1 MASQMMRSGV
11 PVQQMAPQPILPGD
25 QDAII
30 RTLNDVNQGDESKL
44 KAVQDAWNTF
54 DMFNVTPTFD
64 QFLESLMRAFMK
76 LFSETV
82 PQFIQ
87 ENNTQVRFQFLFCYN
102 ASIMIRLLSALT
114 STLFTLYLC
123 LHVTLR

>member
-44 KAVQDAWNTF
+44 KAVQDAWNMF

-87 ENNTQVRFQFLFCYN
+87 ENNTQSLTFTTNLLVSEKIYGSSILEILVVRNSFSF
-102 ASIMIRLLSALT
+102 I
-114 STLFTLYLC
+114 
-123 LHVTLR
+123 